1 MTASIRSPIA
11 AYRSTLADDIV
22 GRLGL
27 RSSAADRSLLGRMY
41 PQMKHFSGLP
51 SFLTPHEGQNT

>member
-1 MTASIRSPIA
+1 MRSPIP

-22 GRLGL
+22 GLLGL
-27 RSSAADRSLLGRMY
+27 RSSAAADRSLLGRMY